1 MNENWVFGGI
11 CSVALHAA
19 GLGLLIGLGGSTNT
33 PAAPSDSEDPAPA
46 AEVSESGGPEESAP
60 SAPVGSA
67 APSPARTAG
76 AEGPD
81 FYVVKPGDNLTRIAR
96 DNGTT
101 PEALAEIN
109 GKSLKQ
115 MNLLHVGQKIKLR

>member
-1 MNENWVFGGI
+1 MNENWVFGAI
-11 CSVALHAA
+11 CSIALHAV
-19 GLGLLIGLGGSTNT
+19 GLGLLIGYGGGSSS
-33 PAAPSDSEDPAPA
+33 ASASAGAEDPAPVA
-46 AEVSESGGPEESAP
+46 DVADSGAPAESAP
-60 SAPVGSA
+60 AAPVDSA
-67 APSPARTAG
+67 APSPARTEV
-76 AEGPD
+76 AEGPEI
-81 FYVVKPGDNLTRIAR
+81 YVVKPGDNLTRIAR